1 MKHYTRITDMSETQ
15 NGLLKTRAE
24 LFNEAEEITERLA
37 AIKNNV
43 AALDRTLRTVGYQ
56 GELDMIMPKYQ
67 RCVRF
72 DQGDLAKAVI
82 FELRY
87 ADRPLKSREIAENM
101 LATKGMDI
109 RDKLTVDALRGRVS
123 KSLRRL
129 RAKGAVV
136 GTEDESRNIQWVLR
150 PRKVSSG

>member
-1 MKHYTRITDMSETQ
+1 MKHYSRITDMSETQ

-24 LFNEAEEITERLA
+24 LFNEAEQLTERLA

-43 AALDRTLRTVGYQ
+43 SALDRTLRTVGYE

-67 RCVRF
+67 RSVRF

-87 ADRPLKSREIAENM
+87 ADRPLKAREIAENM

-109 RDKLTVDALRGRVS
+109 RDKLTVDALRGRVA

-129 RAKGAVV
+129 RAKGVAVS
-136 GTEDESRNIQWVLR
+136 TMDKSRSVTWVVR
-150 PRKVSSG
+150 PRRG

>member
-150 PRKVSSG
+150 PRKASSG

>member
-1 MKHYTRITDMSETQ
+1 MSETQ

-24 LFNEAEEITERLA
+24 LFNEAEQLIERLA
-37 AIKNNV
+37 HIKNNV
-43 AALDRTLRTVGYQ
+43 SALDRTLKTIGYK
-56 GELDMIMPKYQ
+56 GDLDMIMPKYQ
-67 RCVRF
+67 RTVRF

-87 ADRPLKSREIAENM
+87 ADRPLKSREIAQNM

-109 RDKLTVDALRGRVS
+109 RDKLTVDALTGRVS

-129 RAKGAVV
+129 RTKGAVI
-136 GTEDESRNIQWVLR
+136 GKQDESRNIQWVLR
-150 PRKVSSG
+150 PRKG

>member
-24 LFNEAEEITERLA
+24 LFNEAEQIIERLA
-37 AIKNNV
+37 TIKNNV
-43 AALDRTLRTVGYQ
+43 AALDRTLRTVGYE

-129 RAKGAVV
+129 RDRGVIVSMKDGQR
-136 GTEDESRNIQWVLR
+136 GLSWVLR
-150 PRKVSSG
+150 PRTRIER

>member
-1 MKHYTRITDMSETQ
+1 MSETQ

-24 LFNEAEEITERLA
+24 LFNEAEQLTERLA

-43 AALDRTLRTVGYQ
+43 AALDRTLRTVGYE

-101 LATKGMDI
+101 LATKGI
-109 RDKLTVDALRGRVS
+109 FGISLLWTLYAGVCRSLCVDYARRALLLGSRM
-123 KSLRRL
+123 
-129 RAKGAVV
+129 RAA
-136 GTEDESRNIQWVLR
+136 T
-150 PRKVSSG
+150 SSGRCGLVLVKRLCELP

>member
-24 LFNEAEEITERLA
+24 LFNEAEQLTERLA

-43 AALDRTLRTVGYQ
+43 AALDRTLRTVGYE

-150 PRKVSSG
+150 PRKASSG

>member
-24 LFNEAEEITERLA
+24 LFNEAEQLTERLA

-43 AALDRTLRTVGYQ
+43 AALDRTLRTVGYE

-136 GTEDESRNIQWVLR
+136 RTQDESRNIQWVLR
-150 PRKVSSG
+150 PRKG